1 MEELNDGEESPRP
14 VDSAILE
21 DIAKEKQVQQEDLLQ
36 QNIVQV
42 VHEEDHI
49 ELEED
54 IESEEDKKDAHR
66 YKKYKVDPNA

>member
-42 VHEEDHI
+42 VHE
-49 ELEED
+49 
-54 IESEEDKKDAHR
+54 
-66 YKKYKVDPNA
+66 